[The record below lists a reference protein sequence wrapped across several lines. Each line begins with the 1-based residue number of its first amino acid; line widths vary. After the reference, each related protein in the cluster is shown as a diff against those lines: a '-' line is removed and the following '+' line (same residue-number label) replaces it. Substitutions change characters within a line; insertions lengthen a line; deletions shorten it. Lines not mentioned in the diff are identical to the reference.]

1 MRPTKQQDYQL
12 ITPRSPERILKKR
25 ILNNQSQYLMKWKGS
40 EQTTWEYEENVR
52 RSILEEFLQNQQS
65 FQEQKQKN
73 LKNTASQLPVLQ
85 QVQQSLKHPS
95 YSEELLL
102 NKQKEMAQK
111 FCCSYPQ
118 KCDEIDS
125 VHLML
130 TNEDCVFE
138 VKWKPRADGVV
149 PISDFYQY
157 DQFKLA
163 APLLFMNFLENC
175 IVGHENNTDIKFY
188 APGKDNVERAQLIK
202 RILLRNPKYTD
213 SNKQHNYVVIEEQKQ
228 QDSPQVLQLNKNTII
243 NFTQSDTKK
252 IIVNQQTESL
262 DKNQCPQQVSEKKN
276 TIIIQE
282 SYEIHQQQLDSNSQ
296 QEIQQQ
302 QQSIDEREIGE
313 LVDPDENQLND
324 QQLEQRSI
332 SLEPQK

>member
-25 ILNNQSQYLMKWKGS
+25 LINNQIQYLMKWKGTD
-40 EQTTWEYEENVR
+40 QTTWEYEQNVR

-65 FQEQKQKN
+65 YQEQKQKN
-73 LKNTASQLPVLQ
+73 LKNVAQQLPVMQ

-111 FCCSYPQ
+111 FCSSYPQ

-175 IVGHENNTDIKFY
+175 IVGHENNADIKFY

-202 RILLRNPKYTD
+202 QILLRNPKYTD
-213 SNKQHNYVVIEEQKQ
+213 TNKQPSYVHAEEQKQ
-228 QDSPQVLQLNKNTII
+228 QDPPIQQNKNAII
-243 NFTQSDTKK
+243 NFTQSDSKK
-252 IIVNQQTESL
+252 TILNQPTALS
-262 DKNQCPQQVSEKKN
+262 DKNQCEQ
-276 TIIIQE
+276 QE
-282 SYEIHQQQLDSNSQ
+282 SEMKNHIILQESQEVQQQLDSTSQ
-296 QEIQQQ
+296 QEPQQ
-302 QQSIDEREIGE
+302 QQSNDEREPGE
-313 LVDPDENQLND
+313 MVDPEENQLID
-324 QQLEQRSI
+324 EQLDQRSI

>member
-25 ILNNQSQYLMKWKGS
+25 ILNNQTQYLMKWKGS

-52 RSILEEFLQNQQS
+52 RSMLEEFLQNQQS
-65 FQEQKQKN
+65 SQEQKQKN
-73 LKNTASQLPVLQ
+73 LKNAASQLPILQ

-95 YSEELLL
+95 FSEELLL

-111 FCCSYPQ
+111 FCSSYPQ

-163 APLLFMNFLENC
+163 APLLFMNFLESC

-213 SNKQHNYVVIEEQKQ
+213 SNKQHSYVIVEEQKQ
-228 QDSPQVLQLNKNTII
+228 SDPPVQQPSKNTII
-243 NFTQSDTKK
+243 NFTHSDSKK
-252 IIVNQQTESL
+252 VIVNQHTESS
-262 DKNQCPQQVSEKKN
+262 DKNQCPLQVSEKKS
-276 TIIIQE
+276 TILIQE
-282 SYEIHQQQLDSNSQ
+282 SSEIQQQLDSNSQ
-296 QEIQQQ
+296 QEVQQ
-302 QQSIDEREIGE
+302 QQSTDGREIGE
-313 LVDPDENQLND
+313 LVDPDENQQND
-324 QQLEQRSI
+324 EQLEQRSI

>member
-25 ILNNQSQYLMKWKGS
+25 LINNQSQYLMKWKGS
-40 EQTTWEYEENVR
+40 EQTTWEYEQNVR
-52 RSILEEFLQNQQS
+52 HSILEEFLQNQQS

-73 LKNTASQLPVLQ
+73 LKNAAQQLPVMQ

-102 NKQKEMAQK
+102 NKQKEMASK
-111 FCCSYPQ
+111 FCSSYPQ

-125 VHLML
+125 VHLLL

-188 APGKDNVERAQLIK
+188 APGKDNLERAQLIK
-202 RILLRNPKYTD
+202 SILLRNPKYID
-213 SNKQHNYVVIEEQKQ
+213 SNKHSNHTHIEEQKQ
-228 QDSPQVLQLNKNTII
+228 QDHPNQQLNKNTII
-243 NFTQSDTKK
+243 NFTQSDNKK
-252 IIVNQQTESL
+252 TILNQLSGLT
-262 DKNQCPQQVSEKKN
+262 DKNQCLQLDNGKKN
-276 TIIIQE
+276 HKTLQE
-282 SYEIHQQQLDSNSQ
+282 SSEIQQQLDSTSQ
-296 QEIQQQ
+296 QEPQQ
-302 QQSIDEREIGE
+302 QQSNDDREPGEMVDPEENQVIDEQI
-313 LVDPDENQLND
+313 
-324 QQLEQRSI
+324 EQRSI

>member
-12 ITPRSPERILKKR
+12 ITPRSPEKILKKR
-25 ILNNQSQYLMKWKGS
+25 VLNNQSQYLIKWKGS
-40 EQTTWEYEENVR
+40 DQTTWEYEENVR
-52 RSILEEFLQNQQS
+52 RSILEEFNQNQQQ
-65 FQEQKQKN
+65 FQEQKQKS
-73 LKNTASQLPVLQ
+73 LKNVAQQLPVMQ

-111 FCCSYPQ
+111 FCSSYPQ
-118 KCDEIDS
+118 KFDEIDS

-175 IVGHENNTDIKFY
+175 IVGHQNSTDIKFY

-202 RILLRNPKYTD
+202 KILLQNPKYTD
-213 SNKQHNYVVIEEQKQ
+213 SNKLSNYVIVEEQKQ
-228 QDSPQVLQLNKNTII
+228 FDPPAQQQNKNTII
-243 NFTQSDTKK
+243 NFTQSEHKK
-252 IIVNQQTESL
+252 TIFNQHPESQ
-262 DKNQCPQQVSEKKN
+262 DKNQCSQQFDSEKKN
-276 TIIIQE
+276 QIILQE
-282 SYEIHQQQLDSNSQ
+282 SSEVQQQLDSTSQ
-296 QEIQQQ
+296 QEHQQL
-302 QQSIDEREIGE
+302 SNDGREPGE
-313 LVDPDENQLND
+313 MVDPEDNQQNDEQM
-324 QQLEQRSI
+324 EQRSI